1 MEGLLALGVTVAV
14 ILVILVPM
22 IAIDKIMNFYYVSKR
37 KRFENQFPQYM
48 KFLDEHDKLQQES
61 LDIWNSTMP
70 QRKREVERCIEEMKY
85 YPEYSEKY
93 QYYANKLDVARRLI
107 EECQEKCDKKEIE
120 IRQHVEDNRKVIESI
135 KDVKPDCYQNWIN
148 SYKCLQ

>member
-1 MEGLLALGVTVAV
+1 MEGLLTLVAV
-14 ILVILVPM
+14 VVIV
-22 IAIDKIMNFYYVSKR
+22 IAFLMPFIVMSKIMDLYHGRKR
-37 KRFENQFPQYM
+37 KKFENQFPQYM

-93 QYYANKLDVARRLI
+93 QYFKSKLDVARRLI
-107 EECQEKCDKKEIE
+107 EKCQEEYDKKEIE
-120 IRQHVEDNRKVIESI
+120 IHLHVKNNRDVIESI
-135 KDVKPDCYQNWIN
+135 KDVKPNCYQTWVNN
-148 SYKCLQ
+148 YKELQ

>member
-1 MEGLLALGVTVAV
+1 MEELLTLGIVIAV

-22 IAIDKIMNFYYVSKR
+22 IVIDKIMNFYYVIKR

-93 QYYANKLDVARRLI
+93 QYYKSKLDVARRLI
-107 EECQEKCDKKEIE
+107 EECQEKYDKKEIE
-120 IRQHVEDNRKVIESI
+120 IYLHVENNRDVIKSI
-135 KDVKPDCYQNWIN
+135 KDVIPDCYQNWVN
-148 SYKCLQ
+148 SYKELQ